1 MLSFAAISEVAISAT
16 SGAPPGVVFLS
27 GLSVTA
33 TGGVLK
39 PEIAVTL
46 TGQSCTASQ
55 GNVGTIIPLL
65 VPMEVTASSGTL
77 TSLIAVVPTGQSV
90 TASPGTLTPNVSVA
104 LTGHSCTASSGQFM
118 PRLSGTTL
126 TVSPGTI
133 TPTVSVVL
141 TGHALSIK
149 STYPGFELNDSTH
162 AVVGLLGKTPA
173 ISQGTATPAIA
184 AGTNVT
190 TFTPSPAV
198 TTNTSSTQAFNYA
211 IAHVRHQAPYVAGK
225 YWLVGEQE
233 DGSASDWQTCIISP
247 PSRDAYVY
255 ALPDTRAFSFSVV
268 PNWGFG
274 GYAIADLNPK
284 FNGNAFQTFTDS
296 NLQYSGVPRKW
307 GLGVLFGVGSQG
319 NMAQLRCRTEDRFLT
334 YPNRTRYLVWE
345 EIRDESGYANGF
357 ANDKGVELAHDI
369 DCSRFESSAAAEDG
383 PVNHALGVVP
393 LRPTRVPLRGRTD
406 SGTLKVTNALIFHPS
421 LWNDG
426 TNDHWVPTYTKVSK
440 DLNPSPV
447 IQKITND
454 VQLRSWTGVSRLL
467 VMQDTL
473 VTTHSGYGD
482 VAYLTYLSSTFAT
495 PRTPAYVGV
504 IVMDLETQEVF
515 AHTVKALAAVSTPLT
530 TENLVYQEE
539 FPHRAVS
546 EAIKIAD
553 GRSFTQFAI
562 RGFVVNLAWTAGTH
576 RNPTITPK
584 DGPSTGT
591 ICTGAD
597 FLETRGNTVYHVMM
611 RGNSGTPT
619 AFRTVYN
626 DATSTSAS
634 WTVPGSDLWSW
645 SLTFSASSKATQ
657 FYCGSHKGK
666 QTWFAETVYDD
677 SSGALNYLGNSNQR
691 SGEAWIDFWSGQN
704 AILSVEAQGQV
715 GFVDPV
721 ITDCGISVQLTGHGL
736 TVYQSNGLISGE
748 NKTVALT
755 GHQINANYTCPN
767 GVSNVS
773 VPLVGYDMECSP
785 GRMRLIGDP
794 VDVKLTGAHICAQMN
809 TPSTLPPGTVQLSGF
824 GLTASGG
831 ALTPHITVALTGF
844 GMTCSP
850 GDLGT
855 AWFTGLEIT
864 ASGGTLKPAI
874 SVGLMGQAAT
884 AASGTM
890 VANPGAT
897 LPGQS
902 ATASVG
908 TLVPHVTVALS
919 GHSMTASAGTI
930 TPTCGVTLGGQA
942 ATCSK
947 GNMTPDISVRV
958 TSTAIVMSTG
968 TVVPLHTVN
977 LASNALAASK
987 GNFVVFMS
995 RALSGQVATMQIGT
1009 MGLSYDCNF
1018 AITGV
1023 QATGYT
1029 GLLRTNLPTP
1039 PADANL
1045 FVSDDNVEE
1054 LFAVASQLGT

>member
-1 MLSFAAISEVAISAT
+1 MTSAQGTMGVEVPLLLGIEST
-16 SGAPPGVVFLS
+16 VNSGALGVEVGATPAGVV
-27 GLSVTA
+27 A
-33 TGGVLK
+33 TVSAG
-39 PEIAVTL
+39 A
-46 TGQSCTASQ
+46 
-55 GNVGTIIPLL
+55 
-65 VPMEVTASSGTL
+65 
-77 TSLIAVVPTGQSV
+77 
-90 TASPGTLTPNVSVA
+90 LTPVVAVA
-104 LTGHSCTASSGQFM
+104 LTGQTITASSGQFL
-118 PRLSGTTL
+118 PYLSGTTL
-126 TVSPGTI
+126 TVSRGTI
-133 TPTVSVVL
+133 TPTVSVML
-141 TGHALSIK
+141 TGHAMTVK
-149 STYPGFELNDSTH
+149 STSPGFIASDSTH
-162 AVVGLLGKTPA
+162 VVVGLLGYTPTLAAGA
-173 ISQGTATPAIA
+173 ITPAIA
-184 AGTNVT
+184 AGTAAT

-198 TTNTSSTQAFNYA
+198 TTNTSSTPAFNYG
-211 IAHVRHQAPYVAGK
+211 ISHVRHQAPYVQGK
-225 YWLVGEQE
+225 YWFVGENE
-233 DGSASDWQTCIISP
+233 DGSGSDWQTCVISP
-247 PSRDAYVY
+247 ASRDAYVY
-255 ALPDTRAFSFSVV
+255 SLPDVRQFAFAVV

-274 GYAIADLNPK
+274 GYTIADLNPK
-284 FNGNAFQTFTDS
+284 FNGLSYQTFTDS

-307 GLGVLFGVGSQG
+307 GLGVLFGVGAEG

-334 YPNRTRYLVWE
+334 YPNRTRYLVYQEIRE
-345 EIRDESGYANGF
+345 EIGYETGF
-357 ANDKGVELAHDI
+357 ATDKGVELAHDI

-383 PVNHALGVVP
+383 PVNHALGIVP
-393 LRPTRVPLRGRTD
+393 LRPTRVRLREGGTD
-406 SGTLKVTNALIFHPS
+406 IGYFKVTNALIFHPS

-440 DLNPSPV
+440 DVNPSPTV
-447 IQKITND
+447 QKITND

-467 VMQDTL
+467 AMSDTL

-482 VAYLTYLSSTFAT
+482 IAYLTYLSSTFAT
-495 PRTPAYVGV
+495 PRTPAYAGV

-515 AHTVKALAAVSTPLT
+515 AHTVKALAAAATPLT
-530 TENLVYQEE
+530 TEDLTFQEE
-539 FPHRAVS
+539 FPHRAMS
-546 EAIKIAD
+546 EAIRLSN
-553 GRSFTQFAI
+553 GRSVTQFAI
-562 RGFVVNLAWTAGTH
+562 RGFVVNLQWTEGTK
-576 RNPTITPK
+576 RNPTITMK

-597 FLETRGNTVYHVMM
+597 FLETRGDTVYHVMM
-611 RGNSGTPT
+611 RGNSALPT
-619 AFRTVYN
+619 SFRTVYN

-634 WTVPGSDLWSW
+634 WTVPSSDLWSW
-645 SLTFSASSKATQ
+645 SLTFSGGTKAAQ
-657 FYCGSHKGK
+657 FYSGSHKGK
-666 QTWFAETVYDD
+666 QTFFAETIYDTATNNLD
-677 SSGALNYLGNSNQR
+677 VATKR

-704 AILSVEAQGQV
+704 PILSVAAEGHV

-721 ITDCGISVQLTGHGL
+721 ITDCGVSVQLTGHQL

-755 GHQINANYTCPN
+755 GHQINANYTCPTA
-767 GVSNVS
+767 VTNVV
-773 VPLVGYDMECSP
+773 VPLVGHGMECAP
-785 GRMRLIGDP
+785 GRMTLIGDP

-824 GLTASGG
+824 GVTVSPGTLV
-831 ALTPHITVALTGF
+831 PHINITLSGF
-844 GMTCSP
+844 GMTCSQGVIDASAP
-850 GDLGT
+850 LMS
-855 AWFTGLEIT
+855 GLQIT

-977 LASNALAASK
+977 LASNALTASK